1 MNKSSSTGEI
11 IKNRNKKN
19 IKGPKVF
26 LNGVLIQNSF
36 HKKGKEKENSNIKN
50 LKTPLNSTTNK
61 SNKSNN
67 HTKTF
72 SFEINPEIDNEINDL
87 YKQYY
92 QSKNSRKQFENNYN
106 QLSNKLNL
114 LKKRRKRNKRKT
126 KYYLIKNIEKKRK
139 NSISKFR
146 RKRIFN

>member
-11 IKNRNKKN
+11 IKNRIKKN

-36 HKKGKEKENSNIKN
+36 HKKGKEKEKENSNIKN

-67 HTKTF
+67 HNKKF

-92 QSKNSRKQFENNYN
+92 
-106 QLSNKLNL
+106 
-114 LKKRRKRNKRKT
+114 
-126 KYYLIKNIEKKRK
+126 
-139 NSISKFR
+139 
-146 RKRIFN
+146 